1 MVSGVVNRGD
11 SFRRRRSRSNSLA
24 PPGLLPQEIPNLPT
38 VPAPPQDVTTYR
50 VALIGAQGV
59 GRTALISQFMS
70 SECINAYDR
79 SHCEYFF
86 SNLTFPPPLHSFFPP
101 STPPLPSLS
110 PHIPSLPLVS
120 AELKKK
126 KRIKIP
132 RLQSRIGKVKR
143 SFSQVRKILV
153 RLSIQMSLAKRWRPL
168 THK

>member
-126 KRIKIP
+126 KKNKNSEITIANWKSKTFVFSGEKNSSASLDP
-132 RLQSRIGKVKR
+132 NVFGKTMAA
-143 SFSQVRKILV
+143 LN
-153 RLSIQMSLAKRWRPL
+153 P
-168 THK
+168 